1 MRNLP
6 SRSLAALLVFTG
18 ILISLSGCYKE
29 TFDLDNM
36 RDDMITW
43 EPDIA
48 FPLVYSIL
56 NAEEIIS
63 MSDSTNIYQY
73 DNNNFITLIYRKRI
87 FSQTVNDFFQLPQNQ
102 TLNSNMNL
110 DALEITQFTTNG
122 SVQTTL
128 NTGMTLGITGPGGS
142 QLDKVIYQ
150 SGLMNIA
157 FTSNF
162 EHSGNLLVS
171 IPELRL
177 NGVPFSQTYPINYQ
191 GGSVSFNISILLAG
205 YEMDLDNGSGPN
217 TFPVNYTLTLNE
229 GIGAVPSPT
238 NQVQINHSF
247 ENMRMAFADGD
258 FGNFSLMINPAD
270 VDLDVVQ
277 SEHSGYLYFED
288 PRFKLKIKNT
298 IGAEMRVTI
307 DELYATGTP
316 GQTNIDISALIPGN
330 QFLIPAAPSIG
341 DSAQL
346 EYYFTK
352 NNSNIKD
359 IVNNQ
364 YGTLHHDFSALVN
377 PNGSTY
383 NFAQANSSVEVVAD
397 IELPFWGISN
407 HFTIIDSLEID
418 FDSQNHL
425 KDNIEKG
432 LLRINTVSHFPVDGL
447 LKVYFAD
454 ENYALIDSVLT
465 DGSYIIRSGT
475 VNADGKTI
483 AATQTNNDVE
493 LDRQRIDHLFESK
506 YLLISADITTTDN
519 AGRDIK
525 LYTEDNIEVRIGLRV
540 KLKANPTIIDEF

>member
-1 MRNLP
+1 MKNFKT
-6 SRSLAALLVFTG
+6 RSHAVLFVITAIVF
-18 ILISLSGCYKE
+18 SLSSCYKE
-29 TFDLDNM
+29 TFDLDRM

-48 FPLVYSIL
+48 FPLVFSIL
-56 NAEEIIS
+56 DAEEIIS

-73 DNNNFITLIYRKRI
+73 DSNNFITLIYRKRI
-87 FSQTVNDFFQLPQNQ
+87 FSQTINDFFQLPQNQ
-102 TLNSNMNL
+102 VLNSNMNL
-110 DALEITQFTTNG
+110 SPVEIVQFTTNG

-128 NTGMTLGITGPGGS
+128 NTGLTVGISGPGAS

-177 NGVPFSQTYPINYQ
+177 NGVPFSQTYAINYQ
-191 GGSVSFNISILLAG
+191 GGAVSFNTTIPLAG

-217 TFPVNYTLTLNE
+217 TIPINYTLTLNE
-229 GIGAVPSPT
+229 GTGSVPSPT
-238 NQVQINHSF
+238 SQLQINHSF
-247 ENMRMAFADGD
+247 ENLKMAFADGD
-258 FGNFSLMINPAD
+258 FGNFSLVIDPAE

-288 PRFKLKIKNT
+288 PRLKLKIKNT

-307 DELYATGTP
+307 DELYATGDP
-316 GQTNIDISALIPGN
+316 GQTNVNISALIPGG
-330 QFLIPAAPSIG
+330 QFTIPAAPSVG

-346 EYYFTK
+346 EYYFTQ

-377 PNGSTY
+377 PNGPAY

-397 IELPFWGISN
+397 MELPFWGLSN

-418 FDSQNHL
+418 FNSQNHL

-519 AGRDIK
+519 AGRNIK
-525 LYTEDNIEVRIGLRV
+525 LYLEDNIEIHIGLRV
-540 KLKANPTIIDEF
+540 KLKADPTLIDDF